1 MPTALPIVDNHEIRL
16 LFIQITTI
24 EASDLPITQ
33 KYTICRHFP
42 KESLKKIRSDAWL
55 RDNVSLSIS

>member
-1 MPTALPIVDNHEIRL
+1 MPTALPIVANHEIRL

-42 KESLKKIRSDAWL
+42 KESLKKIRSDAL
-55 RDNVSLSIS
+55 VA